1 MKKNSSKKYSH
12 LSVVYP
18 HYKRP
23 YPNAAEPQ
31 YFIDK
36 LVDGALAV
44 ATSMGTVTI
53 IFFLM
58 TL

>member
-1 MKKNSSKKYSH
+1 MKKNTKTYSH

-18 HYKRP
+18 NYEPP
-23 YPNAAEPQ
+23 YPNAADPH

-44 ATSMGTVTI
+44 VTSLGTLTI
-53 IFFLM
+53 LFFLI
-58 TL
+58 LL

>member
-1 MKKNSSKKYSH
+1 MNKRSRKHPH

-18 HYKRP
+18 NYEPP
-23 YPNAAEPQ
+23 YPNAADPQ

-44 ATSMGTVTI
+44 ATGMGTLT
-53 IFFLM
+53 IFFFLI
-58 TL
+58 LL

>member
-1 MKKNSSKKYSH
+1 MKKNFKKYPH
-12 LSVVYP
+12 LSIVYP
-18 HYKRP
+18 NYERP
-23 YPNAAEPQ
+23 FPNAAEPQ

-44 ATSMGTVTI
+44 ATSMGTMTI
-53 IFFLM
+53 IFFLI